1 MPFGKH
7 IGFGRGGDL
16 DVEIAGVV
24 ADTRNGS
31 CSMPNGARQALPRS
45 NAIATASSHAI
56 FLLLCI
62 LMTNV
67 GGAQGLAAQH
77 TAERLTID
85 VPDPVLSDLSERLAR
100 TRWPDQLP
108 GTGWT
113 YGTDTA
119 YLRELVSYWRNG
131 FDWHAQE
138 ARLNEFEHYRAWVGG
153 MRIHF
158 VHTRSKDPDAIPLL
172 LLHGWPSSFVQ
183 MLDIIPLLVD
193 PAAHGLPSTPSF
205 HVVAA
210 SLPGFGFS
218 DIPARP
224 GVGFATS
231 ADLMAELMHDV
242 LNYSQYGVR
251 GSDLGGNIVRQI
263 ALRHPDQ
270 VIGVHLTGMIGTA
283 DAEPPFTLAE
293 QAFIEADA
301 ATQPERAYARLQ
313 MSKPQTLAHALN
325 DSPTGLAAW
334 IIEKFRAWSDSNG
347 DIESRF
353 TKDELLTNLMIYWVT
368 GTAPSSVRMYFDF
381 SREPLA
387 TGRIE
392 RPVGMLMSNKD
403 LFPPAPREWGER
415 FFNVER
421 WVETDVGGHFLE
433 WEEPELVAR
442 ELQTFFRSITFER

>member
-1 MPFGKH
+1 M
-7 IGFGRGGDL
+7 
-16 DVEIAGVV
+16 V
-24 ADTRNGS
+24 T
-31 CSMPNGARQALPRS
+31 
-45 NAIATASSHAI
+45 SSSSAI
-56 FLLLCI
+56 FLLFGI
-62 LMTNV
+62 LTTNV
-67 GGAQGLAAQH
+67 GGAQSLDTQR
-77 TAERLTID
+77 TAERFTID
-85 VPDPVLSDLSERLAR
+85 VSDAVLSDLSERLAR

-119 YLRELVSYWRNG
+119 YLRGLVSYWRNG
-131 FDWHAQE
+131 FDWRAQE

-158 VHTRSKDPDAIPLL
+158 VHARSKDPDAIPLL

-193 PAAHGLPSTPSF
+193 PAAHGLPSIPSF

-218 DIPARP
+218 DIPTRP

-231 ADLMAELMHDV
+231 AEIMAELMHDV

-263 ALRHPDQ
+263 ALGHPDQ

-283 DAEPPFTLAE
+283 GAEPPFTPAE

-301 ATQPERAYARLQ
+301 ATQTERAYARLQ

-334 IIEKFRAWSDSNG
+334 IIEKFRSWSDCNG
-347 DIESRF
+347 DVENRF

-368 GTAPSSVRMYFDF
+368 GTAPSSVRMYYDF
-381 SREPLA
+381 SREPLT

-392 RPVGMLMSNKD
+392 RPVGMLMSTKD
-403 LFPPAPREWGER
+403 LFPAAPREWGER

-433 WEEPELVAR
+433 WEEPKLVAR
-442 ELQTFFRSITFER
+442 ELQTFFGSVTSFDNHILEHP